1 MFPGVLLIVS
11 ITLEVKKWSF
21 EQTWTTQ
28 MSSFHPFLAKSA
40 RHKMH
45 PSTSNTDCSAISGAI
60 LIILFSLAPY
70 YYDESPQL
78 IWASNSIVYLYHE
91 RLNECS
97 NFFGTPG
104 TWPTLSN
111 SKYNHDHQPQG
122 MWTLNICQIFGF
134 VFSVFHTVLKS
145 DQS

>member
-1 MFPGVLLIVS
+1 MFSGVLLIVS
-11 ITLEVKKWSF
+11 ITLVLKKLTF
-21 EQTWTTQ
+21 EQALTTS

-45 PSTSNTDCSAISGAI
+45 LSTLNTDCSAISGAI

-78 IWASNSIVYLYHE
+78 IWTSNSIVYRYHQ
-91 RLNECS
+91 RLNKCS

-104 TWPTLSN
+104 TRLFQQAT
-111 SKYNHDHQPQG
+111 Q
-122 MWTLNICQIFGF
+122 
-134 VFSVFHTVLKS
+134 
-145 DQS
+145 